1 VGGIARSIDTDLPAT
16 VDVAA
21 WAAGIATDRPNPTKV
36 VFFSLFSKLK
46 KSLKFLKN
54 IINCS

>member
-1 VGGIARSIDTDLPAT
+1 VVGGIARSIDTDLPAT

-21 WAAGIATDRPNPTKV
+21 WAAATDRPNPTKV